1 MCIRDRV
8 VAVAGCGV
16 FGGTPPNTTPSTTAC
31 ATEPVGGTGI
41 GYTGY
46 GDDQASPWT
55 LFQYTPNG
63 ASSVTYVNTLDLP
76 TSISGANYPISSDY
90 GSQSEGTIQLS
101 GNGVYLTMM
110 GLGLNA
116 ATFNVNPLL
125 FCPPGYSDPPGYS
138 RCV

>member
-1 MCIRDRV
+1 MSKAFVRSFCLYTLLLLVTCLVTGGFGQEAPFFTSGNLV
-8 VAVAGCGV
+8 VAVSGCGV

-63 ASSVTYVNTLDLP
+63 ATSVTYVNSLQLP
-76 TSISGANYPISSDY
+76 ITASGAN
-90 GSQSEGTIQLS
+90 
-101 GNGVYLTMM
+101 
-110 GLGLNA
+110 
-116 ATFNVNPLL
+116 F
-125 FCPPGYSDPPGYS
+125 
-138 RCV
+138 